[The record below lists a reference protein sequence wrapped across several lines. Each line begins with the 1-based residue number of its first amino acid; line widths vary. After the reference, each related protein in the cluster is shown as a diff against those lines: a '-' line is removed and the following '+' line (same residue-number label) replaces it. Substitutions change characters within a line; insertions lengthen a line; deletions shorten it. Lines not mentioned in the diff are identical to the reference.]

1 MLHALGVLVRAEDVD
16 GLVIGRAVGFHA
28 FVALLAVVQAG
39 RHAVDAEE
47 GGFDER
53 WLGPLAG
60 LLGVG
65 TFDVAV
71 DWEGVMRESCYV

>member
-1 MLHALGVLVRAEDVD
+1 M
-16 GLVIGRAVGFHA
+16 
-28 FVALLAVVQAG
+28 
-39 RHAVDAEE
+39 DAQE
-47 GGFDER
+47 GGLDEG

-71 DWEGVMRESCYV
+71 DWEGVVSDA